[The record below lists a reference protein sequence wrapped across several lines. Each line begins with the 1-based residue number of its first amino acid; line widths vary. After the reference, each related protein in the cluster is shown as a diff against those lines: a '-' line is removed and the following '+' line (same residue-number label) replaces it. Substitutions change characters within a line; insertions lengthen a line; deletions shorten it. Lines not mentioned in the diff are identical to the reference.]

1 MAANSSLPR
10 GVNRHRPSHH
20 SIAALTA
27 CVLTSLSNGA
37 SAPYLTVSTPEPMRQ
52 APPPPI
58 ASRSAEALR
67 PEEIPDVD
75 ADLTLTILAG
85 PPAPAVAP
93 DAAAAKPAAVAPV
106 VAPTPKLDLVPDI
119 VPTTHTKLEDIL
131 PFFVPP
137 SAPVSRATYE
147 QK

>member
-1 MAANSSLPR
+1 MAANSSRPR
-10 GVNRHRPSHH
+10 GVNRHRPSHR

-27 CVLTSLSNGA
+27 CVLSSFSNGA
-37 SAPYLTVSTPEPMRQ
+37 SAPYLTVSSPEPMRQ

-58 ASRSAEALR
+58 AATVAKTGPAEAN
-67 PEEIPDVD
+67 PDDD
-75 ADLTLTILAG
+75 ADNA
-85 PPAPAVAP
+85 PAPVADAPAPAPAP
-93 DAAAAKPAAVAPV
+93 APEAKPAAPTGV
-106 VAPTPKLDLVPDI
+106 VTAPKLELVPDP
-119 VPTTHTKLEDIL
+119 VPANHTKLEDIL